1 MVKRVKRR
9 TQYPCSTCGQHCEV
23 QARPAVFCGECS
35 LWFHAD
41 CQHLTNACRWMSLK
55 AESHKMNYL
64 CSSCL
69 QQDGCFNY
77 HASLQRL
84 AIGRRGRLTSLRS
97 AVIVERILLRNRPL
111 NIPTNESVD
120 IRGLKIN
127 YTAQTLIDQ
136 LGKNRVIIRVIPIYI
151 LFFCFV
157 FRTFAISVN
166 FFTFELESG
175 QKHVYARKHQLYC

>member
-9 TQYPCSTCGQHCEV
+9 TQYPCGTCGQDCEV

-41 CQHLTNACRWMSLK
+41 CQHLTNVQMDVL
-55 AESHKMNYL
+55 ESRVSKDYL
-64 CSSCL
+64 CSSCS

-97 AVIVERILLRNRPL
+97 VVILEEILLRNRPL

-120 IRGLKIN
+120 IRGLKID
-127 YTAQTLIDQ
+127 YIAQTLIDQ
-136 LGKNRVIIRVIPIYI
+136 LGKNRVIIRVIPII
-151 LFFCFV
+151 LFFCLV
-157 FRTFAISVN
+157 FRTFGISVN
-166 FFTFELESG
+166 FF
-175 QKHVYARKHQLYC
+175 YI